1 MAAAEVAG
9 RPQSRRRP
17 FANLVKRLANFKG
30 GEDKEKKE
38 EKASNKKANGTVK
51 NKKNSAIKN
60 NPYPESGHL
69 DQQSQ
74 SPSDTSRPP
83 HDTTSYSSLAD
94 RNSHDREGPSQ
105 SNKSG
110 APTLATNAET
120 IHSDAGHS
128 KAATTTTGAGALSS
142 MDGAGAGSTFS
153 SPNHSQRSL
162 ATTLTT
168 IQSSNMPNPTN
179 GPSSHTLQ
187 SQPMGSS
194 FSHQYPV
201 TPGQLATGTAS
212 AIPRHLHG
220 GDTNPANSPA
230 TYNSATAGNLLTDNA
245 SILTLASSSKRRR
258 RSMDTDASVRAMAP
272 SSVFGGS
279 RESLPLSVLSGSNAN
294 AERYSTSGM
303 HTASAERTSIYSSS
317 GMMRDRDAGG
327 VSSPALASER
337 NSYYA
342 NKQPGDAKSLRSITN
357 LQKNDDARS
366 IGGIDSRS
374 LYDAKS
380 THDVAS
386 LRSVDARSQLATAE
400 HGRNG
405 SINGS
410 IGSPAASRQQ
420 E

>member
-9 RPQSRRRP
+9 RPQSRRHP
-17 FANLVKRLANFKG
+17 FAKLVKRLANFKSG
-30 GEDKEKKE
+30 DDKDKKE
-38 EKASNKKANGTVK
+38 EKASSKKANGAAK
-51 NKKNSAIKN
+51 GKKNSAGKN
-60 NPYPESGHL
+60 SPYSESGHL
-69 DQQSQ
+69 AQQPGPASNSD
-74 SPSDTSRPP
+74 SPHTP
-83 HDTTSYSSLAD
+83 HDNISYSSLVD
-94 RNSHDREGPSQ
+94 RNSTDREGPSQ
-105 SNKSG
+105 SNRSG

-120 IHSDAGHS
+120 VHSDAGHS
-128 KAATTTTGAGALSS
+128 KAATATTGAGALRSV
-142 MDGAGAGSTFS
+142 DGAGAGSTFS

-168 IQSSNMPNPTN
+168 IQSTNMAGSNN

-187 SQPMGSS
+187 SQPMGSA

-201 TPGQLATGTAS
+201 TPGQLATGPAS

-220 GDTNPANSPA
+220 DSTATNSPA
-230 TYNSATAGNLLTDNA
+230 TYNSAIANNLLTDNA

-272 SSVFGGS
+272 SSVFSSS
-279 RESLPLSVLSGSNAN
+279 RESLPLSVLSSSN

-317 GMMRDRDAGG
+317 GMMRERDAGG
-327 VSSPALASER
+327 VASPALASER

-357 LQKNDDARS
+357 LQRNEDARS

-374 LYDAKS
+374 LYDARS

-386 LRSVDARSQLATAE
+386 LRSVDARSQLASAD

-405 SINGS
+405 SVHGS
-410 IGSPAASRQQ
+410 IGGPAVSRQQ